1 MNVRNSMLW
10 FLMIV
15 TIIFLYSGYFESKC
29 DYTKKYYVT
38 YGKII
43 DSKIEIMQTR
53 EPNAKVGCIGV
64 YAMRIKYRLRVEY
77 EYIIKGKTYSSY
89 FYNDDVS
96 DEYIENMNKIGLL
109 NNKYKIG
116 RIIKI
121 YTNIKNNAESC
132 INIKN
137 MRRKK
142 SLFYYSCS
150 VMSFIVSLII
160 LFFSDFFINE

>member
-1 MNVRNSMLW
+1 MN
-10 FLMIV
+10 
-15 TIIFLYSGYFESKC
+15 IFQTHKNMNYILNNRQLSKSVYSW
-29 DYTKKYYVT
+29 
-38 YGKII
+38 
-43 DSKIEIMQTR
+43 
-53 EPNAKVGCIGV
+53 AKFNNHSFN
-64 YAMRIKYRLRVEY
+64 Y
-77 EYIIKGKTYSSY
+77 Y
-89 FYNDDVS
+89 FYNDDIS

-132 INIKN
+132 INIKK